1 MLPVL
6 PALPK
11 KWVYGEKVPFAES
24 NTVEFKEVAIFSGLF
39 KNSSSPTSGLPK
51 YRDTLIGFLNCGGG
65 YLILG
70 IRNNGVIAGVKE
82 MTDGALDRFN
92 LWIDSTFNV
101 IMYKDGS
108 PIDPSLTTLK
118 VHTFPV
124 EGTDE
129 NTFVVCVEAIHK
141 GEALDIMTRAGKIIY
156 RLNASNY
163 KIASEPMYRK
173 RDVQGMICAIQTQMQ
188 AVINDKHK
196 ALKVLQEK
204 HKEEIETLLKGE
216 KERSEQHVRA
226 VMTQVSESLYS
237 KYHLESTETGQ
248 TDSICVRLTRFLM
261 CH

>member
-6 PALPK
+6 PK
-11 KWVYGEKVPFAES
+11 QWVYGEKVPFAES

-39 KNSSSPTSGLPK
+39 KNTSSPTSGLPK

-70 IRNNGVIAGVKE
+70 IRNDGIITGVKE
-82 MTDGALDRFN
+82 MTDAALDRFK

-108 PIDPSLTTLK
+108 PIDPSLTSLK
-118 VHTFPV
+118 VLIFPV
-124 EGTDE
+124 QGTDQ
-129 NTFVVCVEAIHK
+129 NTFVVCVEAVHT
-141 GEALDIMTRAGKIIY
+141 GESLDIMTRAGKIIY

-196 ALKVLQEK
+196 ALKILQEK

-237 KYHLESTETGQ
+237 KYHIDSSETN
-248 TDSICVRLTRFLM
+248 TDSLCSRLMKFLL

>member
-1 MLPVL
+1 
-6 PALPK
+6 
-11 KWVYGEKVPFAES
+11 
-24 NTVEFKEVAIFSGLF
+24 
-39 KNSSSPTSGLPK
+39 
-51 YRDTLIGFLNCGGG
+51 
-65 YLILG
+65 
-70 IRNNGVIAGVKE
+70 

-101 IMYKDGS
+101 IMYKDGG
-108 PIDPSLTTLK
+108 PIDPSLTSLK

-124 EGTDE
+124 EGTDQ

-196 ALKVLQEK
+196 ALKILQEK
-204 HKEEIETLLKGE
+204 HKEEIEALLRGE
-216 KERSEQHVRA
+216 KERSEQHIRT

-237 KYHLESTETGQ
+237 KYHLNPSESLPKE
-248 TDSICVRLTRFLM
+248 SICSRLMNCLFG
-261 CH
+261 H